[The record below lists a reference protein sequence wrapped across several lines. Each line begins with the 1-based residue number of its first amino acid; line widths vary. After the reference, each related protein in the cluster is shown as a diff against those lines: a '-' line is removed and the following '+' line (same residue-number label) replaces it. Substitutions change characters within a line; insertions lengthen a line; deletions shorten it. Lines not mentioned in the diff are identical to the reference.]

1 MLIGGY
7 SGTDDEYCDKI
18 MELTNLNQNHNLMEW
33 IVLEQEL
40 ESARYG
46 HVAYVIPDQLT
57 SCQLMEEE
65 QIVHNPSYFYF
76 NAKKRARVFRDP
88 YLSPVASHKECSLC
102 PHTSLFGKYL
112 LLSTLQLVQKSRYLI
127 SDTLYVIFSDKNGFA
142 KFLANWKLDK
152 VDNKQELLMQF
163 LKKKR
168 QLQETQKTCPVAIAV
183 FDEKNQLITVE
194 FDSGNIS

>member
-57 SCQLMEEE
+57 SCKLMEEE

-102 PHTSLFGKYL
+102 PHTSLFGKH
-112 LLSTLQLVQKSRYLI
+112 LLSTLQL
-127 SDTLYVIFSDKNGFA
+127 
-142 KFLANWKLDK
+142 
-152 VDNKQELLMQF
+152 
-163 LKKKR
+163 
-168 QLQETQKTCPVAIAV
+168 
-183 FDEKNQLITVE
+183 ITT
-194 FDSGNIS
+194 